1 MHSNR
6 LLVLLGGCLL
16 AASAAMADDLGSV
29 DCASHPDATPVYA
42 KARKSQD
49 IVANVPC
56 GEKFKVILF
65 GFIFSEIQTS
75 DGKVGFVFSNVVTVD
90 RAGGTLQ
97 SRAASTATPPLTSA
111 SDTTKIPAEPKPYA
125 APAPPKR
132 APASAAEMAE
142 KMGGS
147 TSVQTK
153 PAPAPAQDS
162 VAPAPAVS
170 ASAPVT
176 PAPAPAPTQPASA
189 ASIAPQPAPVQAAA
203 PSTSLP
209 DSSTVLKATSSPN
222 ADAAPTAAPVPQ
234 SPVTPADAAP
244 AVPAPPAQAS
254 PDAAPASV
262 NPPATDTSSPTPAGA
277 PADAVSAPAAQPSP
291 EAEPPVVES
300 AKKHKTES
308 WERPNASARSLPLI
322 ELYGG
327 FAFARTAGGGGTYNN
342 MLGGVGSFGWNFKP
356 WLQIAGD
363 SSYNT
368 LTISGTKNVL
378 YGNHYGARYFFRL
391 RNPFHITP
399 FAEGL
404 VGGSRVDATAAGTTI
419 SQNCLSYKIGGGLDF
434 RSPHIHL
441 FELRLIDF
449 DYYRTAFGTNLYQN
463 NYWISTGVVLRLF
476 GGRNAD

>member
-6 LLVLLGGCLL
+6 LLVLFGGCLL

-97 SRAASTATPPLTSA
+97 SRAASPATPPLTSA
-111 SDTTKIPAEPKPYA
+111 SETTKIPADPKPYS
-125 APAPPKR
+125 APAPAKR
-132 APASAAEMAE
+132 APVSAAEMAD

-153 PAPAPAQDS
+153 AAPAPAQDT
-162 VAPAPAVS
+162 VAPAPAIS
-170 ASAPVT
+170 ASAPAAPA
-176 PAPAPAPTQPASA
+176 PAPAPAPTQPTPA
-189 ASIAPQPAPVQAAA
+189 ASIAAQPAPAVA
-203 PSTSLP
+203 PATSLP

-222 ADAAPTAAPVPQ
+222 ADAAQAAALAPQSPAAPVNAT
-234 SPVTPADAAP
+234 PV
-244 AVPAPPAQAS
+244 VSPAPAS
-254 PDAAPASV
+254 PDAAPAPV
-262 NPPATDTSSPTPAGA
+262 NPPATDASASAAA
-277 PADAVSAPAAQPSP
+277 PADATPAAAAEPAP
-291 EAEPPVVES
+291 EAEPRVVGKS
-300 AKKHKTES
+300 KAKTES
-308 WERPNASARSLPLI
+308 WEKPNASARSLPLV

-404 VGGSRVDATAAGTTI
+404 VGGSRVDATTAGSTI

-441 FELRLIDF
+441 FEVRLIDF

-463 NYWISTGVVLRLF
+463 NYWISTGVVIRLF

>member
-6 LLVLLGGCLL
+6 LLVLFGGCLL

-97 SRAASTATPPLTSA
+97 SRAASTSTPPLTSA
-111 SDTTKIPAEPKPYA
+111 SETTKIPADPKPYS
-125 APAPPKR
+125 APAQPKR
-132 APASAAEMAE
+132 APASAADIAD

-147 TSVQTK
+147 ASVVSQPAAT
-153 PAPAPAQDS
+153 PAPVQDS
-162 VAPAPAVS
+162 ATSTTANPVP

-176 PAPAPAPTQPASA
+176 PAPAQAATPSAPVQ
-189 ASIAPQPAPVQAAA
+189 SIAPQPAQAAA

-222 ADAAPTAAPVPQ
+222 ADAAPAAAPAPQ
-234 SPVTPADAAP
+234 SPAAP
-244 AVPAPPAQAS
+244 AQVS
-254 PDAAPASV
+254 PDAAPVSV

-277 PADAVSAPAAQPSP
+277 PIDAAPAPTAQPAP

-308 WERPNASARSLPLI
+308 WEKPNASARSLPLI

>member
-1 MHSNR
+1 M
-6 LLVLLGGCLL
+6 
-16 AASAAMADDLGSV
+16 
-29 DCASHPDATPVYA
+29 
-42 KARKSQD
+42 
-49 IVANVPC
+49 
-56 GEKFKVILF
+56 
-65 GFIFSEIQTS
+65 
-75 DGKVGFVFSNVVTVD
+75 
-90 RAGGTLQ
+90 
-97 SRAASTATPPLTSA
+97 
-111 SDTTKIPAEPKPYA
+111 
-125 APAPPKR
+125 
-132 APASAAEMAE
+132 
-142 KMGGS
+142 
-147 TSVQTK
+147 
-153 PAPAPAQDS
+153 
-162 VAPAPAVS
+162 
-170 ASAPVT
+170 
-176 PAPAPAPTQPASA
+176 
-189 ASIAPQPAPVQAAA
+189 
-203 PSTSLP
+203 
-209 DSSTVLKATSSPN
+209 
-222 ADAAPTAAPVPQ
+222 
-234 SPVTPADAAP
+234 
-244 AVPAPPAQAS
+244 
-254 PDAAPASV
+254 
-262 NPPATDTSSPTPAGA
+262 
-277 PADAVSAPAAQPSP
+277 
-291 EAEPPVVES
+291 
-300 AKKHKTES
+300 
-308 WERPNASARSLPLI
+308 PLI